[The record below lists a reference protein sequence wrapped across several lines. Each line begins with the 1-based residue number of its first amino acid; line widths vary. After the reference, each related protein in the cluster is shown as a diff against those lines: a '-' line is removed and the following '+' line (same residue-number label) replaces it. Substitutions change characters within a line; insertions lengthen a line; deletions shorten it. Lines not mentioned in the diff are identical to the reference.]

1 MNGFYNIPDIASR
14 RRVEESAITKKQKI
28 MDVLVEEGLTEKA
41 ILKKVGDNRYTR
53 EIIRNLLQKGL
64 ICREG
69 KVHRVYMICTV
80 ALC

>member
-28 MDVLVEEGLTEKA
+28 MDVLLEEGLTEKA
-41 ILKKVGDNRYTR
+41 ILQKVGDNRYTR

-69 KVHRVYMICTV
+69 KVHRVCMICTV